1 MLDGHGVSRLD
12 EDASTRAASTLDG
25 MTESGVTV
33 HHEMTTALD
42 DKTAM
47 LWQQLGAEL
56 TGLVDDPSSVTLVV
70 TDQMPAVIGKLEAK
84 VPWQFGGQDAA
95 ATYTPD
101 KPDGARASAKTLQLA
116 DETVVVVDSA
126 VVHFGKATTRRI
138 VHHEAQHAW
147 LRQAEDMAWA
157 MQRRA
162 AFTRPA
168 GNIFAFVYLAQS
180 MVDEYRCEAAL
191 TPEVSQADKLM
202 TVSPNDWIDVAAVFA
217 QAQDLHQ
224 ITGDV
229 SATFALVLG
238 GLDRVSSFLGYAAAT
253 IARGEY
259 TPQQWSQV
267 GPLALVANPLLGTPP
282 AGTPV
287 GYDGLGA
294 LVEGLTASFGRIA
307 QSFGFLVEVD
317 ETTDQTSMFLIDPEP

>member
-1 MLDGHGVSRLD
+1 
-12 EDASTRAASTLDG
+12 

-33 HHEMTTALD
+33 HHETTTDLD
-42 DKTAM
+42 VDTAM

-70 TDQMPAVIGKLEAK
+70 TDQMPAVISKLGAK
-84 VPWQFGGQDAA
+84 VPWEFGGQDAA

-101 KPDGARASAKTLQLA
+101 KPDGARAGAKTLHLT
-116 DETVVVVDSA
+116 DETVVVIDSA
-126 VVHFGKATTRRI
+126 VVQFGKATTRRI

-191 TPEVSQADKLM
+191 TPQVSRADKVM
-202 TVSPNDWIDVAAVFA
+202 TVKP
-217 QAQDLHQ
+217 
-224 ITGDV
+224 TR
-229 SATFALVLG
+229 
-238 GLDRVSSFLGYAAAT
+238 LD
-253 IARGEY
+253 
-259 TPQQWSQV
+259 
-267 GPLALVANPLLGTPP
+267 
-282 AGTPV
+282 
-287 GYDGLGA
+287 
-294 LVEGLTASFGRIA
+294 
-307 QSFGFLVEVD
+307 
-317 ETTDQTSMFLIDPEP
+317 

>member
-1 MLDGHGVSRLD
+1 
-12 EDASTRAASTLDG
+12 

-33 HHEMTTALD
+33 HHETTTALD
-42 DKTAM
+42 VDTAM

-70 TDQMPAVIGKLEAK
+70 TDQMPAVISKLGAK
-84 VPWQFGGQDAA
+84 VPWEFGGQDAA
-95 ATYTPD
+95 STYAPV
-101 KPDGARASAKTLQLA
+101 KPDGARAGAKTLHLT
-116 DETVVVVDSA
+116 DETVIVIDSA
-126 VVHFGKATTRRI
+126 VVQFGKATTRRV

-157 MQRRA
+157 MQLRA

-168 GNIFAFVYLAQS
+168 GNTFVFVYLAQS
-180 MVDEYRCEAAL
+180 MVDEYRCAAAL
-191 TPEVSQADKLM
+191 TPQVSQADKVM
-202 TVSPNDWIDVAAVFA
+202 TVSPHDWIDVAAVFA
-217 QAQDLHQ
+217 QARDHYQ
-224 ITGDV
+224 ITGDI

-294 LVEGLTASFGRIA
+294 LVEGLTGSFGRIA
-307 QSFGFLVEVD
+307 QNFGFLIEVD
-317 ETTDQTSMFLIDPEP
+317 ETNDQTSMFLIDPEP

>member
-1 MLDGHGVSRLD
+1 
-12 EDASTRAASTLDG
+12 

-33 HHEMTTALD
+33 HLETTTDLD
-42 DKTAM
+42 VDTAM

-70 TDQMPAVIGKLEAK
+70 TDKMPAVISKLEAK
-84 VPWQFGGQDAA
+84 VPWEFGGQDAA
-95 ATYTPD
+95 ATYTQD
-101 KPDGARASAKTLQLA
+101 RPDGARAGAKTVHLA
-116 DETVVVVDSA
+116 DETVVVIDSA
-126 VVHFGKATTRRI
+126 VVQFGKATTRRI

-191 TPEVSQADKLM
+191 TPQVSRADKVM
-202 TVSPNDWIDVAAVFA
+202 TVSPHDWIDVAAVFA
-217 QAQDLHQ
+217 QARDHYQ
-224 ITGDV
+224 ITGDIA
-229 SATFALVLG
+229 ATFALVLG

-282 AGTPV
+282 AGTRV
-287 GYDGLGA
+287 GYGGLGA

-307 QSFGFLVEVD
+307 QNFGFLIEVD
-317 ETTDQTSMFLIDPEP
+317 ETNDQTSMLLIDPQP

>member
-1 MLDGHGVSRLD
+1 
-12 EDASTRAASTLDG
+12 

-33 HHEMTTALD
+33 HLETTTDLD
-42 DKTAM
+42 VDTAM

-70 TDQMPAVIGKLEAK
+70 TDKMPAVISKLEAK
-84 VPWQFGGQDAA
+84 VPWEFGGQDAA
-95 ATYTPD
+95 ATYTQD
-101 KPDGARASAKTLQLA
+101 RPDGARAGAKTLHLA
-116 DETVVVVDSA
+116 DETVVVIDSA
-126 VVHFGKATTRRI
+126 VVQFGKATTRRI

-147 LRQAEDMAWA
+147 LRQAEDTAWA

-191 TPEVSQADKLM
+191 TPQVSRADKVI
-202 TVSPNDWIDVAAVFA
+202 TVSPHDWIDVAAVFA
-217 QAQDLHQ
+217 QARDHYQ
-224 ITGDV
+224 ITGDIA
-229 SATFALVLG
+229 ATFALVLG

-267 GPLALVANPLLGTPP
+267 GPLALVAPPPLLGTPP
-282 AGTPV
+282 AGTRV
-287 GYDGLGA
+287 GYGGLGA

-307 QSFGFLVEVD
+307 QNFGFLIEVD
-317 ETTDQTSMFLIDPEP
+317 ETNDQTSMLLIDPQP

>member
-1 MLDGHGVSRLD
+1 
-12 EDASTRAASTLDG
+12 

-33 HHEMTTALD
+33 HLETTTDLD
-42 DKTAM
+42 VDTAM

-70 TDQMPAVIGKLEAK
+70 TDKMPAVISKLEAK
-84 VPWQFGGQDAA
+84 VPWEFGGQDAA
-95 ATYTPD
+95 ATYTQD
-101 KPDGARASAKTLQLA
+101 RPDGARAGAKTVHLA
-116 DETVVVVDSA
+116 DETVVVIDSA
-126 VVHFGKATTRRI
+126 VVQFGKATTRRI

-191 TPEVSQADKLM
+191 TPQVSRADKVM
-202 TVSPNDWIDVAAVFA
+202 TVSPHDWIDVAAVFA
-217 QAQDLHQ
+217 QARDHYQ
-224 ITGDV
+224 ITGDIA
-229 SATFALVLG
+229 ATFALVLG

-267 GPLALVANPLLGTPP
+267 GPLALVANSLLGTPP
-282 AGTPV
+282 AGTRV
-287 GYDGLGA
+287 GYGGLGA

-307 QSFGFLVEVD
+307 QNFGFLIEVD
-317 ETTDQTSMFLIDPEP
+317 ETNDQTSMLLIDPQP